1 MVEPLLIEA
10 LHTVSDEQS
19 FIRFAELLA
28 AEAPSKAEISQ
39 QPQESMGGW
48 ENTALKDFLS
58 SACSW
63 AEDSDFGARPGPKSF
78 NPWQQFAMFL
88 WAGRGYE

>member
-1 MVEPLLIEA
+1 MVETLLFEA
-10 LHTVSDEQS
+10 LNTVSDEQS

-28 AEAPSKAEISQ
+28 AEAPSKAENLLQSQ
-39 QPQESMGGW
+39 KGLRGW
-48 ENTALKDFLS
+48 ENTTLKDFLS